1 MRLRVIPIV
10 AVIGAG
16 AVLAWHNLPGVPAPG
31 GGAGGGS
38 FVPTIAKAP
47 LSLDNRAAAALRAD
61 RQDRPSEVRAV
72 PYSFIFKAGRG
83 DTLAGLLADAGIS
96 RQDAHAA
103 IVALNK
109 HYDPRL
115 IRPGQEITFT
125 ILPAIAEDSD
135 TLSPGRFLGLSL
147 ASDYDHEIIVSRRPG
162 GEFQATKLERQLR
175 RSVFRVV
182 GEIRHSLFVA
192 GGKAG
197 VPAAVLAELIRA
209 YSWDVDFQR
218 DIRPGDGFEVMFK
231 RFHDAE
237 GNLVHNG
244 AIVHAALTLSGER
257 RAIYL
262 HTTADGRTGYF
273 NEKGESAR
281 KTLMRTPIDGARLSS
296 AFGKRRHPVLGYSM
310 MHRGVDFA
318 APTGTPIYA
327 AGQGSIVYA
336 GRKGAYGNYIRLRHN
351 RLYATAY
358 AHMRRFARG
367 MAKGRRVKQGQVIGY
382 VGSTGRS
389 TGPHLHYEILREGHR
404 VNPFKVKMPS
414 GRKLTGKELERFL
427 AARDDI
433 DRQYAAPAPESELAK
448 AE

>member
-31 GGAGGGS
+31 DGAGGGS
-38 FVPTIAKAP
+38 FVPTISKAP
-47 LSLDNRAAAALRAD
+47 LSLDNRAAAALRAG
-61 RQDRPSEVRAV
+61 RQDRPSEVRAG
-72 PYSFIFKAGRG
+72 PYSFVFKAGRG

-103 IVALNK
+103 IAALNK

-135 TLSPGRFLGLSL
+135 ILSPGRFLGLSL
-147 ASDYDHEIIVSRRPG
+147 ASDYGHEIIVSRRPG

-182 GEIRHSLFVA
+182 GKIRHSLFVA

-257 RAIYL
+257 RPIYL
-262 HTTADGRTGYF
+262 HTTADGRPGYF
-273 NEKGESAR
+273 NEKGESTR
-281 KTLMRTPIDGARLSS
+281 KALMRTPIDGARLSS
-296 AFGKRRHPVLGYSM
+296 AFGKRRHPMLGYSM

-318 APTGTPIYA
+318 APAGTPIYA

-389 TGPHLHYEILREGHR
+389 TGPHLHYEILREGRR

-433 DRQYAAPAPESELAK
+433 ERQYAAPAPESELAK
-448 AE
+448 VE

>member
-1 MRLRVIPIV
+1 M
-10 AVIGAG
+10 
-16 AVLAWHNLPGVPAPG
+16 
-31 GGAGGGS
+31 
-38 FVPTIAKAP
+38 
-47 LSLDNRAAAALRAD
+47 
-61 RQDRPSEVRAV
+61 
-72 PYSFIFKAGRG
+72 
-83 DTLAGLLADAGIS
+83 
-96 RQDAHAA
+96 
-103 IVALNK
+103 
-109 HYDPRL
+109 
-115 IRPGQEITFT
+115 
-125 ILPAIAEDSD
+125 
-135 TLSPGRFLGLSL
+135 
-147 ASDYDHEIIVSRRPG
+147 
-162 GEFQATKLERQLR
+162 
-175 RSVFRVV
+175 
-182 GEIRHSLFVA
+182 
-192 GGKAG
+192 
-197 VPAAVLAELIRA
+197 
-209 YSWDVDFQR
+209 DFQR

-257 RAIYL
+257 RPIYL

-281 KTLMRTPIDGARLSS
+281 KALMRTPIDGARLSS

-318 APTGTPIYA
+318 APAGTPIYA

-389 TGPHLHYEILREGHR
+389 TGPHLHYEILREGRR

-433 DRQYAAPAPESELAK
+433 DRQYAAPAPGSKLAK

>member
-1 MRLRVIPIV
+1 MRLRIIPIV
-10 AVIGAG
+10 AVIGA
-16 AVLAWHNLPGVPAPG
+16 AVAWHNLPGVPAPG
-31 GGAGGGS
+31 GGAGGGA

-47 LSLDNRAAAALRAD
+47 VFLGNRVPPALRTG
-61 RQDRPSEVRAV
+61 RQYRPSEVRAG
-72 PYSFIFKAGRG
+72 PYSFTFKVGPG
-83 DTLAGLLADAGIS
+83 DTIAGLLADAGIS

-103 IVALNK
+103 IAALNR

-115 IRPGQEITFT
+115 IRPGQKITIT

-135 TLSPGRFLGLSL
+135 ALSPGRFLGLSL
-147 ASDYDHEIIVSRRPG
+147 ASDYGHEIIVGRRPG
-162 GEFQATKLERQLR
+162 GGFQATKLERPLR
-175 RSVFRVV
+175 RSVLRVA
-182 GEIRHSLFVA
+182 GKIRHSLFVA

-197 VPAAVLAELIRA
+197 IPAAVLAELIGA

-231 RFHDAE
+231 RFHDAD

-257 RAIYL
+257 HPVYL
-262 HTTADGRTGYF
+262 HTTADGQTDYF
-273 NEKGESAR
+273 DEKGESAR

-296 AFGKRRHPVLGYSM
+296 AFGKRRHPVLGYSR

-318 APTGTPIYA
+318 APAGTPIYD

-367 MAKGRRVKQGQVIGY
+367 MAKGRRVKQGQIIGY

-389 TGPHLHYEILREGHR
+389 TGPHLHYEILRQGRR
-404 VNPFKVKMPS
+404 VNPLKVTMPS
-414 GRKLTGKELERFL
+414 GRKLKGKELKLFKAVKAE
-427 AARDDI
+427 I
-433 DRQYAAPAPESELAK
+433 DRRAAAIAAPPLVAR
-448 AE
+448 AEK